1 AALVLTYCSAQG
13 PHDQYYFGRREAMVS
28 GVVRPPAIDLANR
41 DLIEAHLHAVWLAE
55 SVQELQ
61 PDIPHVLDLNDA
73 ALPVQQDIATAFSD
87 PALPPRAAASMRRI
101 LEGVKGELTVEAAPW
116 AADRDTFA

>member
-1 AALVLTYCSAQG
+1 
-13 PHDQYYFGRREAMVS
+13 
-28 GVVRPPAIDLANR
+28 RPPAIDLANR

-73 ALPVQQDIATAFSD
+73 ALPVQQDIATAFGK
-87 PALPPRAAASMRRI
+87 PALTARATSSMRRV
-101 LEGVKGELTVEAAPW
+101 LEGIKSELTLEAAPW
-116 AADRDTFA
+116 AADRDALANVTATAASRRFSEAF